1 MAPQS
6 KNPNIVFKNPD
17 MRKFMKGL
25 ISVQQI
31 LDSGSGIAAGRIC
44 EFTSGEVKLGTEQNA
59 AVMGVTRNV
68 VAAGDPATVEFGF
81 VPCMAGS
88 PLAIGDRIAPRAN
101 GYIGK
106 AQTAQATILSATAG
120 DAFTN
125 QPANDGVEVV
135 SSSASDVTQT
145 ITLYGVLNG
154 ATTVLVTETIA
165 ITGTTQAV
173 SVHTNWDTIFGA
185 RLSAACAGNITVRE
199 ASGNATICT
208 IAASSLT
215 AGIHD
220 AELTNAYGLIPRH
233 DASTTSTA
241 GVVLVGTGLDGAAL
255 MVLDALN
262 SGTEE
267 DHGTTPFATV
277 TEIMLGA
284 VASDVNVTI
293 LSNEASDASVYCG
306 IALQATTVAGV
317 PVDCWLKPYWM

>member
-44 EFTSGEVKLGTEQNA
+44 ELTSGKVKLGTEQNS
-59 AVMGVTRNV
+59 AVLGVTRNV
-68 VAAGDPATVEFGF
+68 VATGDPATVEFGF

-88 PLAIGDRIAPRAN
+88 PLAIGDRIAARAS

-106 AQTAQATILSATAG
+106 GQAAQATILSATAG

-125 QPANDGVEVV
+125 QPANDGIEIV
-135 SSSASDVTQT
+135 SASAADTTQT
-145 ITLYGVLNG
+145 ITLYGTLNAD
-154 ATTVLVTETIA
+154 ATTLVTEVIQLA
-165 ITGTTQAV
+165 GQTQAV
-173 SVHTNWDTIFGA
+173 SVHTDWGVLIGA
-185 RLSAACAGNITVRE
+185 RLSAACAGNVTVRE

-208 IAASSLT
+208 ITAGSLT
-215 AGIHD
+215 AGIHA
-220 AELTNAYGLIPRH
+220 AEITNAYGLVPRH
-233 DASTTSTA
+233 DASGASTA
-241 GVVLVGTGLDGAAL
+241 GVVLVGTGLNGAAL

-262 SGTEE
+262 GTTEE
-267 DHGTTPFATV
+267 DHGTTPFATI

-284 VASDVNVTI
+284 VASDVNVNI
-293 LSNEASDASVYCG
+293 LTNEASDASVYCG
-306 IALQATTVAGV
+306 IALQATAVAGV